1 LLGGYR
7 RLRLFNFAL
16 LRFDSPML
24 FEQRKVQEEDATI
37 AKLKKDFEQ
46 PWRSLLRGS
55 TSRQRESKK

>member
-1 LLGGYR
+1 
-7 RLRLFNFAL
+7 
-16 LRFDSPML
+16 ML